1 MNVDSVLSS
10 QIHTTYRTL
19 SIHMLEG
26 VKKTTRSR
34 RKKGKRKILSIA
46 TRHAGPRAGK
56 PVTPQLTVWSKPPEP
71 SRSHWPRHAV
81 LAAVQATGPGVSRA
95 ESCSTSAASSVHLT
109 TLRDTA
115 FSTWLNKQIK
125 LLNWKRWINNSHH
138 NTHIHNS
145 TGREVFQLEILFMC
159 TYWDCTIV

>member
-1 MNVDSVLSS
+1 MIFTWIYPKVNVDSVLSS

-56 PVTPQLTVWSKPPEP
+56 PVTPQLTV
-71 SRSHWPRHAV
+71 
-81 LAAVQATGPGVSRA
+81 
-95 ESCSTSAASSVHLT
+95 
-109 TLRDTA
+109 
-115 FSTWLNKQIK
+115 
-125 LLNWKRWINNSHH
+125 
-138 NTHIHNS
+138 
-145 TGREVFQLEILFMC
+145 
-159 TYWDCTIV
+159 